1 MDLPSVSLFLN
12 FELSTI
18 LPPNQLLLVATDP
31 ADSSGI
37 GWRLFFAL
45 FLVLLNGFFVAAE
58 FAIVKVRASQIE
70 IKAKT
75 GSRVG
80 KMAKT
85 IIHNLDGYLAAT
97 QLGITLASLGLGWVG
112 EDVMHTIFKNLFDS
126 LGWGFSDAFIHSAS
140 TIVAFSVI
148 TIMHIVFGELAPK
161 SFAIQR
167 PVATTMFVS
176 VPLQL
181 FYVVFKPFIWV
192 LNSLAAIILK
202 PFGID
207 TSAGHESLHSTEEL
221 QYLLDQGKESGALD
235 NNEHELI
242 KNVFDFNERVVK
254 NIMVPRT
261 KISGIELASDK
272 EEVIDTIIKEG
283 YSRLPVYDEIMDKI
297 VGIIH
302 AKDILPLVAAGNN
315 SWTLKDIIR
324 KPYFVT
330 ETKKINDLMSELQ
343 SNRIQIAIVLDEFGG
358 TAGMVTLEDIV
369 EELVGE
375 IQDEYDEE
383 KPLVEKVSD
392 NEFIVSSSATVY
404 DVNEY
409 LPHDLPEDEDFDT
422 IGGLVSHIFERIP
435 EVGESTD
442 SYGYLFTI
450 LKKTDQNI
458 ETVKLEMVIN
468 KEDMVDNH

>member
-1 MDLPSVSLFLN
+1 MDLPTVCLFFNL
-12 FELSTI
+12 ELSAVLPTNVI
-18 LPPNQLLLVATDP
+18 LLALEEPDT
-31 ADSSGI
+31 SSV
-37 GWRLFFAL
+37 GWRLFLAL

-70 IKAKT
+70 IKAKS

-80 KMAKT
+80 KMAKG

-112 EDVMHTIFKNLFDS
+112 EGVMHTIFKNLFDS
-126 LGWGFSDAFIHSAS
+126 LHWGFSDTFIHSAS
-140 TIVAFSVI
+140 TVVAFSVI
-148 TIMHIVFGELAPK
+148 TVMHIVFGELAPK

-167 PVATTMFVS
+167 PVATTLFVA
-176 VPLQL
+176 VPLQI
-181 FYVVFKPFIWV
+181 FYVVFKPFIWT
-192 LNSLAAIILK
+192 LNSLAAVILK

-207 TSAGHESLHSTEEL
+207 TSGGHESLHSTEEL

-261 KISGIELASDK
+261 KISGIERTSPK
-272 EEVIDTIIKEG
+272 EEVVDTIIKEG

-302 AKDILPLVAAGNN
+302 AKDILPLVASGNQN
-315 SWTLKDIIR
+315 WTVSDIIR

-383 KPLVEKVSD
+383 KPLVERISD
-392 NEFIVSSSATVY
+392 NEFIVNAFATVY
-404 DVNEY
+404 DVNEH

-435 EVGESTD
+435 EVGESNE

-450 LKKTDQNI
+450 LKKTEQNI
-458 ETVKLEMVIN
+458 ETIKLELVIN
-468 KEDMVDNH
+468 KGDMVDNH